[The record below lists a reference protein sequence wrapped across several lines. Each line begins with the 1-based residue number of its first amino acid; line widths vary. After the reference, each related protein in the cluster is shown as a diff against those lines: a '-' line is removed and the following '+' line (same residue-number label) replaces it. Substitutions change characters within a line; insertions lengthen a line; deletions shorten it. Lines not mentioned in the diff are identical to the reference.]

1 MRPAAEAPGRQAF
14 LRWGHLPIGTEG
26 KGAVMSVA
34 MVTGASRGLGRALAG
49 ELAARGWD
57 LVLSARGAGPLEEA
71 AAGLR
76 DRAGGRGGRGGRVVA
91 VAGDV
96 SSEEHRAELV
106 AAARSLGGLDLLV
119 NNAGVLGAEPLV
131 PLAAHPLDGLREAF
145 EVNVVG
151 PLGLVQE
158 ALPLL
163 RAAGRGAVLN
173 ISSDAAVV
181 AYATWGAYGATKAAG
196 DLVSA
201 VLAVEE
207 PELRVWWAD
216 PGSMATRMMA
226 AAEPEEDLTGL
237 PAPEEV
243 ARALLRL
250 VAERLPSGRYTARGL
265 AAGPPAETA
274 RANAGAPAEAGR

>member
-1 MRPAAEAPGRQAF
+1 
-14 LRWGHLPIGTEG
+14 
-26 KGAVMSVA
+26 MSVA
-34 MVTGASRGLGRALAG
+34 IVTGASRGLGRALAG

-57 LVLSARGAGPLEEA
+57 LVLSARGAAALEEA
-71 AAGLR
+71 AAGLE
-76 DRAGGRGGRGGRVVA
+76 RAAGVRVVA

-96 SSEEHRAELV
+96 SSAGHRAALV
-106 AAARSLGGLDLLV
+106 ASARELGGLDLLV

-131 PLAAHPLDGLREAF
+131 VLADHALDGLREAF

-158 ALPLL
+158 GLSLL
-163 RAAGRGAVLN
+163 RAAEAGAVLN
-173 ISSDAAVV
+173 ISSDAAVS

-216 PGSMATRMMA
+216 PGSMRTRMMA
-226 AAEPEEDLTGL
+226 AAEPGEDLAGL
-237 PAPEEV
+237 PTPQEV
-243 ARALLRL
+243 APALLQL
-250 VAERLPSGRYTARGL
+250 VERGLPSGRYTAQEL
-265 AAGPPAETA
+265 AAGAAVPG
-274 RANAGAPAEAGR
+274 AGAGPASGAASGVAGASR